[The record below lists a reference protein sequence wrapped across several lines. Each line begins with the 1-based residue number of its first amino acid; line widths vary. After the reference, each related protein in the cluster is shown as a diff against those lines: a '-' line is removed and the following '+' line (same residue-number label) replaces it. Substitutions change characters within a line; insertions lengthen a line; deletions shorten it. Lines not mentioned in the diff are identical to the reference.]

1 MSVQFM
7 VSLIR
12 FFLVWYSQNM
22 SIPFWVVGHVHLSV
36 NVYDDWK
43 EYAASA
49 LMHIMVLSG
58 FLLDYK
64 DNKKKP

>member
-1 MSVQFM
+1 
-7 VSLIR
+7 
-12 FFLVWYSQNM
+12 M